1 MPVTTMPGMVVA
13 TDRETEYDFE
23 GLDKEL
29 LQAIAEEP
37 IFLSSKR
44 YSGGKGAKGRYITT
58 LG

>member
-1 MPVTTMPGMVVA
+1 MPVTTMPSMVVA

-29 LQAIAEEP
+29 LQAIFEEP

-44 YSGGKGAKGRYITT
+44 YSDGKGAKGR
-58 LG
+58 